1 MKSRS
6 MWMIGLLLI
15 ALALPSL
22 ACSITVN
29 LPDRVKTGS
38 TQTFEI
44 SEDAPAGNETTKIHL
59 EIAAGELKVSGGAT
73 QLIAGSVRYNVT
85 EWEPTV
91 SREDNQIDVIQGS
104 EESIN
109 LPGKDVINEW
119 DLSLGNFPID
129 LEVKAGAY
137 QGMLDLSGVPLV
149 NLSISDGASKGTVRF
164 DTLNPALMER
174 LTYKTG
180 ASQVELEGLGNANVQ
195 EIVFEGGAG
204 SYTLDFSG
212 DLQQD
217 LTVKLSAGM
226 SNVRINVP
234 EDANVE
240 VIVGGGL
247 SNVSVSG
254 TWTTTGD
261 TYRRTG
267 SGPKITITVS
277 MGLGNLELRVR

>member
-6 MWMIGLLLI
+6 MWMIVLLLI

-29 LPDRVKTGS
+29 LPDRVKTGT

-44 SEDAPAGNETTKIHL
+44 SEDAPAGGETTKIHL
-59 EIAAGELKVSGGAT
+59 EMGAGELEVGGGAT
-73 QLIAGSVRYNVT
+73 QLIAGSVRYNVAD
-85 EWEPTV
+85 WQPTV
-91 SREDNQIDVIQGS
+91 SREDGQIDIIQGS
-104 EESIN
+104 DGPIN
-109 LPGKDVINEW
+109 LPGNDVINEW
-119 DLSLGNFPID
+119 NLSLGNSPID
-129 LEVKAGAY
+129 LEVEAGAY
-137 QGMLDLSGVPLV
+137 QGTLDLSGVPIV
-149 NLSISDGASKGTVRF
+149 NLSISDGASKGTVKF
-164 DTLNPALMER
+164 DTLNPAVMER

-180 ASQVELEGLGNANVQ
+180 ASQVDLEGLGNANVK

-217 LTVKLSAGM
+217 LSVKLSAGM

-234 EDANVE
+234 EDASIE

-254 TWTTTGD
+254 TWTTNGD
-261 TYRRTG
+261 TYRRAG